1 MNDKSD
7 CGKMYLCELSATEE
21 HLLNRDERE
30 TVKLFKKSYKVCSS
44 YFPYRSQIK
53 NIIHLILFAEGS

>member
-44 YFPYRSQIK
+44 YFPIFLTEVK
-53 NIIHLILFAEGS
+53 